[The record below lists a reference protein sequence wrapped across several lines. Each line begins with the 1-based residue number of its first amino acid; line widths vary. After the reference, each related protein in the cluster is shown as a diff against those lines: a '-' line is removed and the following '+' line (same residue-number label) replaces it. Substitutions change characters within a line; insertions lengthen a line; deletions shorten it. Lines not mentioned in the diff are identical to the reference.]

1 MTGFDIDS
9 LMAIKDSF
17 QGHNFQ
23 WVKTQDRAKLGKIV
37 RVTDVIPGNKGRFIA
52 QLSDGSQIPTDQL
65 SSNLMMVMDDQPAMS
80 MTEILSINQVPGL
93 DQEISISPTIP
104 EEFAQ
109 TIAASPKLDKPQ
121 SNISRQVSQ
130 STDPGD
136 LFGMF
141 SLEETD
147 LNLTVSIKLP
157 AKNLLKMMYINSQNK
172 EEFLGRLSAYI
183 NNNVTVD
190 SIKAS
195 MKKSL
200 DPDKKKKS

>member
-37 RVTDVIPGNKGRFIA
+37 RVTDILPGNKGRFIA

-104 EEFAQ
+104 EEFVQ

-121 SNISRQVSQ
+121 LNISQPASQ

-147 LNLTVSIKLP
+147 INLTVSIKLP
-157 AKNLLKMMYINSQNK
+157 AKTLLKMMYINSQNK
-172 EEFLGRLSAYI
+172 EEFLGRLSTYI